1 MTARPPFPPFDV
13 HTASQKVEGAE
24 DTWNTCDPE
33 RVALAYTEDSVWRN
47 RDQFAAG
54 RAEIVE
60 FLHQKWKRARA
71 YARRKELWAFRENR
85 IAVGF
90 QHGCPRPRRVGVAV
104 MGAPVR
110 SAGDETAG
118 PDQRPL
124 VVTVEGRTVQTP
136 SNNTSS
142 TRHCWTCLPKRTRS
156 NLSRRMHVG
165 DGD

>member
-90 QHGCPRPRRVGVAV
+90 QHGCPRPRRAV
-104 MGAPVR
+104 VSQLWARLFAQPAMRLPALIK
-110 SAGDETAG
+110 D
-118 PDQRPL
+118 L
-124 VVTVEGRTVQTP
+124 
-136 SNNTSS
+136 SS
-142 TRHCWTCLPKRTRS
+142 
-156 NLSRRMHVG
+156 
-165 DGD
+165 